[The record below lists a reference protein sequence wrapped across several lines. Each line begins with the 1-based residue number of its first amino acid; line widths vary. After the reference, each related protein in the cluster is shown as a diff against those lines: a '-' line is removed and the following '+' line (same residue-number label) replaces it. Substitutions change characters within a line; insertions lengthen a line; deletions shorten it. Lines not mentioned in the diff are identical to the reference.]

1 MEIRAISGKK
11 IILIILICGRKPK
24 LQSRKTIHI
33 MSIQAFL
40 EKVKQTPTQITFP
53 ETIAVIEGNYNFT
66 PTAFQN
72 GTQHNAAG
80 ENSGSC
86 KLFSF
91 AKLQNLSKEETLAC
105 FGAFYFEEVLGDPN
119 GTNHQNIRNFINLGW
134 DGIQFEGNALE
145 AK

>member
-1 MEIRAISGKK
+1 
-11 IILIILICGRKPK
+11 
-24 LQSRKTIHI
+24 
-33 MSIQAFL
+33 MSINSFL
-40 EKVKQTPTQITFP
+40 DRVRQTPKNIVFADTIT
-53 ETIAVIEGNYNFT
+53 VIENNYDFT

-91 AKLQNLSKEETLAC
+91 AKLQGLSKDETLAC
-105 FGAFYFEEVLGDPN
+105 FGPIYFDEVLNDPD
-119 GTNHQNIRNFINLGW
+119 GISHQNIRNFMKTGW
-134 DGIQFEGNALE
+134 DGIKFEGEALA